1 MRGCERDSA
10 YERFKS
16 MQTLTILPTAISA
29 EDWTKAKLRDSG
41 RAALFGYPAVS
52 LSQFVRMVARSVHP
66 GQMWLTDGESLAA
79 LAGVVDEFYS
89 SRPAAPFYGLRRR
102 VGFWR
107 SLLRFMNECRRACVG
122 KGELEILL
130 KESVGADRA
139 AMLGEL
145 HDAYTRRIEELSAI
159 DAAGAEFSLAG
170 TLKSSFSQIPFLAE
184 VGEIEIRGVYDIK
197 PATFEW
203 ILELS
208 RHKPTTIFLPLPKD
222 HPRSIRWLEW
232 TYRKFEYL
240 GEEAPAGLTVQSE
253 DLQNNRVLSE
263 LLPRLFQPLAQLKE
277 QQLAPLGSDGET
289 LPLRIL
295 AANDPR
301 KEMLEIARQVK
312 TLWLKGA
319 DLSRVAVLFRRPEI
333 YSNALDAFGAFE
345 VPVEVSPE
353 LRAEWQ
359 PDPVSREALDL
370 ACLGTNGFQR
380 EDLLGWIG
388 RTRNLL
394 PDAFQDPDLG
404 RIFRE
409 SRLIRGSPAKLA
421 GQLEKYA
428 GTVHDRN
435 LGERMETLAAA
446 LKDTFREAGRLA
458 EPATP
463 SRYVRTLESAL
474 ESLGS
479 MDLQEKIFRLEKI
492 LSPWNTKLD
501 PEILYD
507 LLSASL
513 SADGA
518 AHSGGGVR
526 LLSVH
531 DVAGIDIDH
540 LFIAGLTTG
549 AFPEEPKQEVFLKD
563 RERQE
568 ISANFSKRY
577 REKWGNQLAGRR
589 PFDTAREERL
599 RENFLFFL
607 CLAQPAGSVT
617 LSYPKLDSQ
626 GRPATPSPY
635 IDEIFK
641 QFARPADLMLKE
653 EEGSPQTRTELETQ
667 AIRSISG
674 DHPSILAVDADR
686 LIWIA
691 RQTDIE
697 RRREQFYLERDRD
710 RRKTLAFEYTG
721 RLTARGP
728 QFWRKENMSVRALE
742 SFAGCP
748 FKGFA
753 GEIAAIRDVDRP
765 VEGLSP
771 KDMGSLL
778 HKFLEIFW
786 KELKR
791 AYDGQPKE
799 TAAVLQTAR
808 RFAPEALDAAAKQMA
823 QLGAEGPLWESQKS
837 ALRYLMESIL
847 DREEESLKAG
857 YWPEEIEQPVS
868 FEIDAGSSAPPKNFI
883 GRIDRVDIG
892 PAGRIRIVD
901 YKLADVGFLRDK
913 KKKLGVTEMQ
923 LPAYAMAA
931 VDRLARSSKEP
942 PEVVLAYISLRHAA
956 QPLEVWSGPADHLK
970 TIFNPARILDM
981 VRGGRFDVTPEDETL
996 CEHCDLRRACRIRE
1010 VLSAGGEPKEE
1021 S

>member
-1 MRGCERDSA
+1 
-10 YERFKS
+10 

-29 EDWTKAKLRDSG
+29 EDWTRAKLRDSG

-52 LSQFVRMVARSVHP
+52 LSQFVRMAARCVHP
-66 GQMWLTDGESLAA
+66 GQMWLTDGESLAVA
-79 LAGVVDEFYS
+79 AGVVDEFYS

-107 SLLRFMNECRRACVG
+107 SLLRFINECRRACIG

-130 KESVGADRA
+130 KETVGANRA

-145 HDAYTRRIEELSAI
+145 YDAYTARLDSLSSI
-159 DAAGAEFSLAG
+159 DAAGAEFHLAG
-170 TLKSSFSQIPFLAE
+170 TFKSAFSRIPFLAE
-184 VGEIEIRGVYDIK
+184 VDEIEIRGIYDIK

-203 ILELS
+203 ILELA

-240 GEEAPAGLTVQSE
+240 GEEAPIGLTVQSE
-253 DLQNNRVLSE
+253 DLQNNRALSE

-277 QQLAPLGSDGET
+277 QQIAPLGSDEDRV
-289 LPLRIL
+289 PLRIL
-295 AANDPR
+295 EANDPR
-301 KEMLEIARQVK
+301 KEMMEIARQVK
-312 TLWLKGA
+312 TLWQNGA
-319 DLSRVAVLFRRPEI
+319 DLSRVAVLFRRPAV
-333 YSNALDAFGAFE
+333 YSNALDAFGAFDI
-345 VPVEVSPE
+345 PVEVSPE

-359 PDPVSREALDL
+359 PDPLAREALDL
-370 ACLGTNGFQR
+370 ACLATNGFQR
-380 EDLLGWIG
+380 EDLIGWIG
-388 RTRNLL
+388 RTRSLL
-394 PDAFQDPDLG
+394 PDPFQDPDLG

-409 SRLIRGSPAKLA
+409 ARLIRGSPAKLA
-421 GQLEKYA
+421 GRLERYSA
-428 GTVHDRN
+428 TVHDQN
-435 LGERMETLAAA
+435 LGKRIGSLAAA
-446 LKDTFREAGRLA
+446 IKDTLGEFGRLA

-463 SRYVRTLESAL
+463 ARYIRSLQGAL
-474 ESLGS
+474 ESLGWVELR
-479 MDLQEKIFRLEKI
+479 DKLFRLEKI
-492 LSPWNTKLD
+492 LKVWETKLD

-507 LLSASL
+507 LICASL
-513 SADGA
+513 VGDGA
-518 AHSGGGVR
+518 AQSGGGAR

-531 DVAGIDIDH
+531 DAAGIDIDH

-568 ISANFSKRY
+568 ISAAYSKRY
-577 REKWGNQLAGRR
+577 REKLGTKLAGHR

-641 QFARPADLMLKE
+641 QFADPADLPLKE
-653 EEGSPQTRTELETQ
+653 EEGPQTRTEMETH

-674 DHPSILAVDADR
+674 ERRPILAVDADR
-686 LIWIA
+686 LRWIA
-691 RQTDIE
+691 GQVDIE
-697 RRREQFYLERDRD
+697 RRREQFYLERNRE

-721 RLTARGP
+721 RLTTRGP
-728 QFWRKENMSVRALE
+728 FWRKENMSVRALE

-753 GEIAAIRDVDRP
+753 GEIASIRDVDRP
-765 VEGLSP
+765 IEGLSA

-786 KELKR
+786 KELKST
-791 AYDGQPKE
+791 YDQQPKE
-799 TAAVLQTAR
+799 IESIMQTAR
-808 RFAPEALDAAAKQMA
+808 RIAPEAMEAAAKQMA

-837 ALRYLMESIL
+837 ALRYLMDSIL

-857 YWPEEIEQPVS
+857 YWPEEIEQAVS
-868 FEIDAGSSAPPKNFI
+868 FEIDAGSSALPKNLI
-883 GRIDRVDIG
+883 GRIDRVDLG
-892 PAGRIRIVD
+892 PAGQIRIVD

-913 KKKLGVTEMQ
+913 KKKIGVTEMQ

-931 VDRLARSSKEP
+931 VDRLARSAKKPVEL
-942 PEVVLAYISLRHAA
+942 VLLYISLRHAA
-956 QPLEVWSGPADHLK
+956 QPIEAWSGSADQLK
-970 TIFNPARILDM
+970 TIFDPTRILEM
-981 VRGGRFDVTPEDETL
+981 VRSGRFDVTPEDETL

-1010 VLSAGGEPKEE
+1010 VLSGGGEPKDE